1 MSTTDEQKSRLHQKI
16 LTYPLIEHPLMPTPD
31 EEQRRQM
38 IENVGAEEVMRLF
51 LMREQR
57 VRAEQ
62 SDPHRYGNEL
72 ASWPDADKLL
82 NTHSE
87 LLVLGGNRCLAG
99 ETMIFDPV
107 AQVSRRVDQIT
118 EPFHVEAW
126 DFDLKQKV
134 SARASKPFQKPVDD
148 LYRAVL
154 SNGEQIECSAAHRV
168 STPFGWSS
176 LKDIGLGG
184 LVASHQATETWIS
197 SCLDFLLTSL
207 FCLLPSTVGTFLLK
221 MREDVLHWS
230 QTAQDCLSG
239 CPSSLRFYDAQL
251 LLALKAD
258 QCELPLQ
265 ADAQEHTDYAFVDE
279 DGRARKPQCTRP
291 YFDFAHRAILCAGSR
306 FLVRFFGTVFRTP
319 CTSLTD
325 RQSSIQSHALSEQ
338 RPKSVAAYLCEGLLQ
353 IARIWILAF
362 LRVASWAL
370 TKHNELRLVNVYHKR
385 RDVVWDISVERYV
398 NYFIGSILHKNS
410 GKTEYA
416 AKRIAQAFVGAD
428 LNGFAPDWIKDKFK
442 KRGLNIWCLHT
453 TNMTSVSM
461 QQNVFQKYLPPELKE
476 AKRSKSTQV
485 SWTQKNGFSDNTAVY
500 NGNQIWFLNYSQ
512 DIKVVEG
519 GEVDFVWC
527 DELVPADWLE
537 TLKYRLITRN
547 GKLLV
552 TFTPILGYTQTVKEF
567 ISTSRIKTW
576 KESELLP
583 HSNVIGVPKGHMPYT
598 AEGVY
603 GKHACIWF
611 HSKLNPYNN
620 WERMQ
625 QTLKGRSTHDIK
637 IRAYGWAEQTAGS
650 QFPMFGDKNI
660 FTDSVTDHCPEGTN
674 YMVADPA
681 GARNWFMLWARVD
694 AHGTVWVYREWPDQ
708 SYGEWALPSDKADGR
723 PGPAQRSGGGRG
735 INEYTELVWSLET
748 HDDKREE
755 IAERYIDPRSAGT
768 ETTSKEG
775 GVTLLDLLLDASEPL
790 YFQPAASV
798 SVDERVLIVNDL
810 LCYDRDAD
818 IDSEKNHPRLMVHE
832 SCQNL
837 IYSLREWTGH
847 DGQKGACKD
856 PIDALGYLVV
866 MQPSHTG
873 ALNNSWQK
881 FNKCGSY

>member
-1 MSTTDEQKSRLHQKI
+1 MSTSEEQKEKLYHKI
-16 LTYPLIEHPLMPTPD
+16 LTYPLIEHPLMPAPD

-38 IENVGAEEVMRLF
+38 IQNVGPEETMRLF

-62 SDPHRYGNEL
+62 SDPHRYGTEL
-72 ASWPDADKLL
+72 ESWKDADKLL
-82 NTHSE
+82 NAHSE
-87 LLVLGGNRCLAG
+87 MLILGGNRA
-99 ETMIFDPV
+99 
-107 AQVSRRVDQIT
+107 
-118 EPFHVEAW
+118 
-126 DFDLKQKV
+126 
-134 SARASKPFQKPVDD
+134 
-148 LYRAVL
+148 
-154 SNGEQIECSAAHRV
+154 
-168 STPFGWSS
+168 
-176 LKDIGLGG
+176 
-184 LVASHQATETWIS
+184 
-197 SCLDFLLTSL
+197 
-207 FCLLPSTVGTFLLK
+207 
-221 MREDVLHWS
+221 
-230 QTAQDCLSG
+230 
-239 CPSSLRFYDAQL
+239 
-251 LLALKAD
+251 
-258 QCELPLQ
+258 
-265 ADAQEHTDYAFVDE
+265 
-279 DGRARKPQCTRP
+279 
-291 YFDFAHRAILCAGSR
+291 
-306 FLVRFFGTVFRTP
+306 
-319 CTSLTD
+319 
-325 RQSSIQSHALSEQ
+325 
-338 RPKSVAAYLCEGLLQ
+338 
-353 IARIWILAF
+353 
-362 LRVASWAL
+362 
-370 TKHNELRLVNVYHKR
+370 
-385 RDVVWDISVERYV
+385 
-398 NYFIGSILHKNS
+398 

-428 LNGFAPDWIKDKFK
+428 LNGFAPDWIKEKFK

-461 QQNVFQKYLPPELKE
+461 QQNVFHKYLPTELKE
-476 AKRSKSTQV
+476 AKRSKMTQV

-583 HSNVIGVPKGHMPYT
+583 HNNVIGVPKGNMPYT

-694 AHGTVWVYREWPDQ
+694 KHGTVWVYREWPDQ

-723 PGPAQRSGGGRG
+723 AGPAQRSGAGRG

-748 HDDKREE
+748 HNDKREE

-790 YFQPAASV
+790 YFLPAASV
-798 SVDERVLIVNDL
+798 SVDERVLIINDL

-818 IDSEKNHPRLMVHE
+818 ISVEKNHPRLMVHE

-873 ALNNSWQK
+873 ASNNSWQK